1 MICPRWTPAWFSTT
15 RGWVGFGLIH
25 MFLIPKPIPIVS
37 VGPNQSFI
45 QALSCCLKW
54 EFGLPLA
61 FPFILHLKAQNLCSY
76 RTNQTKPAKHIIIV
90 LSHFNP
96 LAQVSIKV
104 KLAFGCQGRV
114 AGDQDDRGQIVVA
127 PCHLVTCSHGA
138 NPAAWFFVLLQLLQ
152 LKKGLFESFGIK

>member
-1 MICPRWTPAWFSTT
+1 MICPRCQQQKRPNSFVVDTQTNPNSFS
-15 RGWVGFGLIH
+15 RS
-25 MFLIPKPIPIVS
+25 KS
-37 VGPNQSFI
+37 VFHPSTI
-45 QALSCCLKW
+45 LSKCCLKW
-54 EFGLPLA
+54 ELVLPLA

-127 PCHLVTCSHGA
+127 PCHLVTCSHGS

-152 LKKGLFESFGIK
+152 LKKGLFKSFGIK